1 MTPCN
6 KSMIAAALQLLLLVG
21 IMLGAGELGAQE
33 KNFLWK
39 VHSEPHNLYILGSIH
54 VLKKE
59 NYPLKKIIEE
69 TFDGTNKL
77 VLEIDLRSAKPELVE
92 QLAIRKGMNTD
103 GTALHQKV
111 SKETY
116 EMLTKRTKELG
127 FDVGMLRPF
136 KPWVVAMTMVAM
148 KLQKLGFDPNLG
160 VDRYLAERAKRV
172 DKPTVGLE
180 TAEFQIGLFD
190 QLSARDQERLL
201 RQSMSDMDHLEENVD
216 EIVQSWKTGDI
227 DGVEKLLLA
236 GMRDYPEIHQKVID
250 ERNRRWVPQIENFLS
265 GGEKALVVVGAA
277 HLVGKNGVI
286 ELLKGRGYRVE
297 QQ

>member
-6 KSMIAAALQLLLLVG
+6 KSMIAAALRLVLLVG
-21 IMLGAGELGAQE
+21 MMLGAGELSAQE

-59 NYPLKKIIEE
+59 NYPLKKSIEE
-69 TFDGTNKL
+69 TFDSTNKL
-77 VLEIDLRSAKPELVE
+77 VLEIDLRRAKPELVE

-103 GTALHQKV
+103 GTTLHQKV

-116 EMLTKRTKELG
+116 EMLAKRTKELG
-127 FDVGMLRPF
+127 FDVAMLKPF

-160 VDRYLAERAKRV
+160 VDRYLAERAKRA

-286 ELLKGRGYRVE
+286 ELLKGRGHRVE